1 MSTTALEAENGKG
14 WEEEEGMGG
23 GVCVWEGD
31 VGSRRDEGRDIGGV
45 GRKGEWKRRG
55 GEI

>member
-1 MSTTALEAENGKG
+1 
-14 WEEEEGMGG
+14 MGG